1 MDNMISR
8 ISEIL
13 DDPVQAEKIK
23 QIAGSMMAGTDSSKS
38 NSKEVSESDMEKT
51 PTESSLS
58 VPSDVG
64 KVSGGGFE
72 KYFSPAKSSRSI
84 TLLNAIKPY
93 MRSSRAEKIVSAV
106 KAMEMIELIS
116 KLK

>member
-23 QIAGSMMAGTDSSKS
+23 QIAASMMSGGSAAGEPAE
-38 NSKEVSESDMEKT
+38 NSEDQTEAPGETAITVPREEGRVS
-51 PTESSLS
+51 
-58 VPSDVG
+58 V
-64 KVSGGGFE
+64 GGFE
-72 KYFSPAKSSRSI
+72 KYFSPSKSSRSI

-93 MRSSRAEKIVSAV
+93 MRTSRAEKIVSAV